1 MHGSYLMENMHTKEL
16 FEVNIPA
23 FDMVTPFKYN

>member
-1 MHGSYLMENMHTKEL
+1 MENMHTKEL

-23 FDMVTPFKYN
+23 FDMVTPFKNNERG